1 MPGKISTILENLPQQ
16 GAECK
21 AMRVSA
27 NKDTAA
33 VAGTI
38 RKRQETNK
46 SSQSGKTWVVC

>member
-27 NKDTAA
+27 NKDTA
-33 VAGTI
+33 VARMV
-38 RKRQETNK
+38 RKRQETKK